1 MDAVRDRPLQIL
13 ETMQGFPDE
22 NIKEK
27 ELTVQFENSE
37 EQVNDISGNQFNDK
51 YEKKEGPSLLEV
63 IRRKDE
69 DQKPLKNPGRFL

>member
-1 MDAVRDRPLQIL
+1 
-13 ETMQGFPDE
+13 MQGFPDE

-69 DQKPLKNPGRFL
+69 DKKPLKNPGRFL

>member
-51 YEKKEGPSLLEV
+51 YEKKQGPSLLEV

-69 DQKPLKNPGRFL
+69 DKKPLKNPGRFL

>member
-1 MDAVRDRPLQIL
+1 MDGVRDRPLQIL

-51 YEKKEGPSLLEV
+51 YEKKQGPSLLEV

-69 DQKPLKNPGRFL
+69 DKKPLKNPGRFL

>member
-1 MDAVRDRPLQIL
+1 
-13 ETMQGFPDE
+13 MQGFPDE

-51 YEKKEGPSLLEV
+51 YEKKQVPSLLEV

-69 DQKPLKNPGRFL
+69 DKKPLKNPGRFL